1 MKLKFLSLILLASVS
16 FHAHAAKFT
25 SKSIKNIVVDG
36 KVDEWPNPLPNYD
49 KKTTIRFDFANNS
62 KFIYFV
68 LRVDDLE
75 LQKNIMTNGLDIWIN
90 KKGRQM
96 METAVT
102 YPCPSEEAQ
111 TIELGGRGG
120 FNPMA
125 AMAQAS
131 SSSAAK
137 EVYMIDSI
145 ILTGFY
151 IENGKQGI
159 RNCPVKVAI
168 AKGESSCML
177 YEIAIPVNSF
187 WKEALEKADV
197 KKAIQV
203 AFVLKGKPAPTISFG
218 GRGGNRG
225 GMDMGRMMMGG
236 MPGMTRNQRQ
246 SMQDFLPE
254 EYRDKV
260 FWFKA
265 QLNADF

>member
-1 MKLKFLSLILLASVS
+1 MKLKFLSLILLASLA
-16 FHAHAAKFT
+16 FQANAAKYAA
-25 SKSIKNIVVDG
+25 KSINKIVIDG

-68 LRVDDLE
+68 MRVDDLE

-90 KKGRQM
+90 KKGRQL

-102 YPCPSEEAQ
+102 YPCPSEEAV
-111 TIELGGRGG
+111 TIDLGGRGG

-125 AMAQAS
+125 AMSQAS
-131 SSSAAK
+131 SSAPAK

-187 WKEALEKADV
+187 WKEELEKSDV

-203 AFVLKGKPAPTISFG
+203 AFVLKGKPSPTLSFG
-218 GRGGNRG
+218 GRG
-225 GMDMGRMMMGG
+225 GMDMGRMMRG
-236 MPGMTRNQRQ
+236 MPGMTRNQRA
-246 SMQDFLPE
+246 SMQDFLPA
-254 EYRDKV
+254 EYRDKL